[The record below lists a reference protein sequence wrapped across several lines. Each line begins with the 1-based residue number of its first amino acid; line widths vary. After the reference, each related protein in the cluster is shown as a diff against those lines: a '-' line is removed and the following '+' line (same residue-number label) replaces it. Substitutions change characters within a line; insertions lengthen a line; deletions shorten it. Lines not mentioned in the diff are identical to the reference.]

1 MSCNVDT
8 IRNLKYIHFYK
19 MFKNYQK
26 KNSYTEWEKDFVKT
40 LNKHAPLKTK
50 VIRGNHKSF
59 ITKNLRKAIMKR
71 SALKKR
77 ANVSNNPEIIKLYKK
92 QRNYVVNLS
101 RKVKKEYFQKHMP
114 HGASSKNFWK
124 FCKPFFSNKT
134 NNFDDKIILVEKGE
148 VVSKNEKIATH
159 FNNYFNDITE
169 GLNIKKWSISDK
181 LPDDLLVNAI
191 RKYENHPS
199 IIKIKSSVETTQ
211 LFDFN
216 FVSSDDISKIINSM
230 DSTKKTSGAIPIKI
244 VKLANKKI
252 CKDLANC
259 INECIKQNKF
269 PNELKIADITPIFK
283 KEDPLDKT
291 NYRPISILPTVSKI
305 FERILFNQ
313 LQRFS
318 NKFLSPLLCGFR
330 KGYSTQYAL
339 INLLQ
344 KWQKCLDASD
354 GIVGTLLMDLSK
366 AYDCVNHDLIIAKLE
381 AYGVGENSL
390 RLIQNY
396 LSQRQQRVKVGL
408 SFSEWLEIIL
418 GIPQGSILGPILF
431 NIFINDLLLF
441 IKETDIC
448 NFADDTTLY
457 ACGKEL
463 DTISFKLEIETN
475 RAMQWLKDNEMVANL
490 SKFQLMFLS
499 KYKNIEKNMSFDGK
513 IIKSSDTVELL
524 GITLDK
530 NINFK
535 RHMQNICRKAN
546 NKAKALLCIRKFL
559 NLE

>member
-1 MSCNVDT
+1 MKETGVGDYHAFIFSF
-8 IRNLKYIHFYK
+8 LKTTLPKCHQIEQLPEK
-19 MFKNYQK
+19 IT
-26 KNSYTEWEKDFVKT
+26 YTKWEKDFVKT
-40 LNKHAPLKTK
+40 LNERALLKAK

-59 ITKNLRKAIMKR
+59 ITKNLRKTIMKK

-77 ANVSNNPEIIKLYKK
+77 ANISNNPEIIKLYKK

-181 LPDDLLVNAI
+181 LSDDPLVNAI

-313 LQRFS
+313 LQCFS

-330 KGYSTQYAL
+330 KGYTTQYAL

-381 AYGVGENSL
+381 AYGVGVNSL

-396 LSQRQQRVKVGL
+396 SVNG
-408 SFSEWLEIIL
+408 
-418 GIPQGSILGPILF
+418 
-431 NIFINDLLLF
+431 
-441 IKETDIC
+441 
-448 NFADDTTLY
+448 
-457 ACGKEL
+457 
-463 DTISFKLEIETN
+463 
-475 RAMQWLKDNEMVANL
+475 
-490 SKFQLMFLS
+490 
-499 KYKNIEKNMSFDGK
+499 
-513 IIKSSDTVELL
+513 
-524 GITLDK
+524 
-530 NINFK
+530 
-535 RHMQNICRKAN
+535 
-546 NKAKALLCIRKFL
+546 
-559 NLE
+559 

>member
-1 MSCNVDT
+1 
-8 IRNLKYIHFYK
+8 
-19 MFKNYQK
+19 
-26 KNSYTEWEKDFVKT
+26 
-40 LNKHAPLKTK
+40 
-50 VIRGNHKSF
+50 
-59 ITKNLRKAIMKR
+59 MKR

-101 RKVKKEYFQKHMP
+101 IKVKKKYFQKHMP

-148 VVSKNEKIATH
+148 VVSKNQKKATH
-159 FNNYFNDITE
+159 FNDYFNDITE
-169 GLNIKKWSISDK
+169 GLNSKKWSVSDK
-181 LPDDLLVNAI
+181 FSDDPHVNAI

-211 LFDFN
+211 LFEFN

-283 KEDPLDKT
+283 KEDPLDK
-291 NYRPISILPTVSKI
+291 YRPISILLTVSKI
-305 FERILFNQ
+305 FERILFDQ

-330 KGYSTQYAL
+330 KGCSTQYAL

-344 KWQKCLDASD
+344 RWQKCLDACD
-354 GIVGTLLMDLSK
+354 GIVGNLLMDLSK
-366 AYDCVNHDLIIAKLE
+366 AYDCVNHDLIIAKLG

-396 LSQRQQRVKVGL
+396 LSQRQQRVKVG
-408 SFSEWLEIIL
+408 SSISEWLEIIL
-418 GIPQGSILGPILF
+418 GIPQGSILGPILLDV
-431 NIFINDLLLF
+431 FINDLLLF

-475 RAMQWLKDNEMVANL
+475 RAMQWLKDNEMAANP
-490 SKFQLMFLS
+490 SKFQLIFLS
-499 KYKNIEKNMSFDGK
+499 KYKNI
-513 IIKSSDTVELL
+513 
-524 GITLDK
+524 
-530 NINFK
+530 
-535 RHMQNICRKAN
+535 
-546 NKAKALLCIRKFL
+546 
-559 NLE
+559 